1 MRRSKGRLAPFV
13 PLDKAT
19 IKAPAWK
26 AMSHGARSLY
36 ALLKARYNTNTQ
48 NAVYISTR
56 NASEDLGSH
65 SHRDNVLSWFRELD
79 HYGFIRMVSPA
90 HHGVNGHGKA
100 PHWRLTEVSH
110 AGRSPTR
117 EYLSWDGTVFPA
129 QKSIRRYQAKN
140 RSRGP
145 NGWTRVARMG
155 GPVLVPNDT
164 PEHRKWPGWVDHIQ
178 AAQWYAWVDHN

>member
-1 MRRSKGRLAPFV
+1 MKRDKGRLSPFV

-19 IKAPAWK
+19 IKTPAWK

-36 ALLKARYNTNTQ
+36 ASLKARYNTRLQ

-56 NASEDLGSH
+56 LASEELGSH

-100 PHWRLTEVSH
+100 PHWRLTEVGY

-117 EYLSWDGTVFPA
+117 DYLNWDGTVFPTKKG
-129 QKSIRRYQAKN
+129 QGVIR
-140 RSRGP
+140 
-145 NGWTRVARMG
+145 
-155 GPVLVPNDT
+155 
-164 PEHRKWPGWVDHIQ
+164 
-178 AAQWYAWVDHN
+178 